1 MLCTATRFLEESL
14 QLYTEC
20 CNNYYRLVFSII
32 LMSAWITLVMVAWI
46 VKFTDCFK
54 LSRLQ

>member
-32 LMSAWITLVMVAWI
+32 LMSAWITLVMVVWI
-46 VKFTDCFK
+46 VKFTDSF
-54 LSRLQ
+54 